1 MRLRTTRVAVAHA
14 GAYVSL
20 AALGAAAVMAVA
32 PALAVQ
38 IAIVTGTA
46 VSAMSVILA
55 RAGRVL
61 NPAWVAVAMIQ
72 LIGPIGGIFSQ
83 SDTDASVVAVVVLGL
98 SPFAIAALLIRP
110 ETRGR
115 LLLLTPFV
123 LLLALA
129 FVSLAWSPSRS
140 YGTSKLF
147 LWVVTGLIP
156 AAFILVLGSG
166 SRRVAWGLIVAAAVA
181 TAVASFAFP
190 DSGYPPTLFN
200 VNPILA
206 SRAAFLGV
214 LIVVFGPFPIVV
226 KAVTAPVMMAGG
238 LLGLSLGPLLG
249 LAAGVVAGSA
259 EALRRADQSS
269 RRVAL
274 GWASLGLCVG
284 LALLVVVSGMADPL
298 VAGLLADP
306 NVEARAGY
314 LRAVAPLF
322 LDAPLFGVGFGGFAA
337 TGLHEYPH
345 NMVAEVAAELGMA
358 GLVLLLAWFALVLR
372 AASGSPVLVA
382 LVVAA
387 GTFSLFSGNV
397 GSNSEFWIF
406 AALALAMSR
415 IGRDQAGTEL
425 DRPS

>member
-1 MRLRTTRVAVAHA
+1 VI
-14 GAYVSL
+14 
-20 AALGAAAVMAVA
+20 AAA
-32 PALAVQ
+32 PGLTVQ
-38 IAIVTGTA
+38 IAIVIGAA

-61 NPAWVAVAMIQ
+61 NPAWVAVAMIH
-72 LIGPIGGIFSQ
+72 LIGPIGGIFTQ

-98 SPFAIAALLIRP
+98 SPFAIAALLVRP
-110 ETRGR
+110 ETRRR

-123 LLLALA
+123 LLLVLA
-129 FVSLAWSPSRS
+129 VVSLAWSPSRS
-140 YGTSKLF
+140 YGTAKLF
-147 LWVVTGLIP
+147 LWIVTGFVP
-156 AAFILVLGSG
+156 AAFIIVLGGG
-166 SRRVAWGLIVAAAVA
+166 SRRVAWGLIVAAASA

-214 LIVVFGPFPIVV
+214 LVVLFCPFPIVV
-226 KAVTAPVMMAGG
+226 KAVTAPVMLAGG

-284 LALLVVVSGMADPL
+284 LALLIAVSGLADPL
-298 VAGLLADP
+298 VAGLFADP

-382 LVVAA
+382 LVVAT

-406 AALALAMSR
+406 SALALAMSR
-415 IGRDQAGTEL
+415 MGRDKAGTDL
-425 DRPS
+425 DRRS